1 MPRRA
6 RAALAALLLARAA
19 AGFGLAGNRP
29 RGLLQPS
36 MVSRSWAAPVPPA
49 PVAMRSA
56 RAAAAS
62 RRAAHAGAHRSPPP
76 PARARQKLGLF
87 SKMGKRAED
96 LLRHIPSVS
105 TVEAETPTMTL
116 DDGSL
121 L

>member
-1 MPRRA
+1 LRCALHARRQRRGA
-6 RAALAALLLARAA
+6 QRTQALTAAI
-19 AGFGLAGNRP
+19 
-29 RGLLQPS
+29 
-36 MVSRSWAAPVPPA
+36 
-49 PVAMRSA
+49 
-56 RAAAAS
+56 
-62 RRAAHAGAHRSPPP
+62 PPP